1 MPQSRP
7 VSPSALAAVAS
18 VLVLMLGAA
27 PAHAET
33 DDDAHLRQL
42 AGQAESYAG
51 EVRSLLAKG
60 ADPNAPGSDGRT
72 AVHGAAEISA
82 AETMQALLDAG
93 GDPDRQDRD
102 GNTPLH
108 LASAA
113 PLLSGAVATIWLLL
127 RAEADP
133 GIANGEGRTALHLV
147 ASHHEQPRAVEALL
161 AHGADANRR
170 DSWGA
175 TALHAAVGPN
185 PGWPGRS
192 GAGLPGIVGALLA
205 GGADPRLENGDGLPA
220 LNLFVRQGIGS
231 GETAALLI
239 EAGADPDR
247 RYPNGEAPLHA
258 AVRTGGK
265 VAVAEALLAAGADPC
280 IRDAEG
286 FYPYAIATVG
296 SPIHRTLDRAGGHD
310 LACQGQGQ
318 VAALGSDELRR
329 VQEALAA
336 AGFDPGPADGEF
348 GPRTR
353 GAIEGWQQAN
363 GYAATGELTD
373 TQVEALLAVAPLEP
387 FGPGWIVAENQPCR
401 LRNHFLEFGE
411 TVTWTGPCVD
421 GKASGEG
428 RLTASGDFGF
438 TYEGSMR
445 DGRRHGH
452 ATQTWVDGTRY
463 EGEWRDGNQ
472 HGQGTT
478 TYASGH
484 RYEGEWRD
492 GMWHGHGAMTLPS
505 GTRYEGEWR
514 GGWEHGHGTLTWAN
528 GGTMTCEWRD
538 GERVDG
544 TCSQSQEA
552 SGHGQ
557 MDEED
562 MSASAAP
569 EEEAGGQ
576 GRTESKV
583 VTLEG
588 FSSSNIFIGPGMQA
602 GTHVVGAEEFTFELP
617 QEKGRCHSIV
627 VSAIA
632 TCLEWHGRWDNSI
645 GDEERQCATHFK
657 DEAMQKCGLTP
668 EDDPHTFGVDYWSW
682 PP

>member
-1 MPQSRP
+1 MLKSRP
-7 VSPSALAAVAS
+7 VSASVLAVVAS
-18 VLVLMLGAA
+18 VFVLVLHTAL
-27 PAHAET
+27 AHAET
-33 DDDAHLRQL
+33 DDDARLRQL
-42 AGQAESYAG
+42 AGQAESYAN

-60 ADPNAPGSDGRT
+60 ADPNAPDGNGRT
-72 AVHGAAEISA
+72 AVHGAAAISA
-82 AETMQALLDAG
+82 TETMQALLDSG
-93 GDPDRQDRD
+93 GDPNLQDRD

-127 RAEADP
+127 GAQADP

-220 LNLFVRQGIGS
+220 LNLFVREGIGS

-265 VAVAEALLAAGADPC
+265 VAVAEALLAGGADPC

-286 FYPYAIATVG
+286 FYPYSIATQG
-296 SPIHRTLDRAGGHD
+296 SPIHRALDRAGGHD
-310 LACQGQGQ
+310 LACQGQGEA
-318 VAALGSDELRR
+318 AALGSDELRR
-329 VQEALAA
+329 IQEALAA

-353 GAIEGWQQAN
+353 RAIEGWQQAN

-373 TQVEALLAVAPLEP
+373 VQVEALLADAPAGT
-387 FGPGWIVAENQPCR
+387 FGPNWIVAENQPCQ
-401 LRNHFLEFGE
+401 LRNPYPEPGE
-411 TVTWTGPCVD
+411 TVTWSGPCVD

-428 RLTASGDFGF
+428 RYVWRHSYGVD

-445 DGRRHGH
+445 DGWPHG
-452 ATQTWVDGTRY
+452 TGTYTGDDFRF
-463 EGEWRDGNQ
+463 EGEFRNGKM
-472 HGQGTT
+472 HGKGTFF
-478 TYASGH
+478 
-484 RYEGEWRD
+484 
-492 GMWHGHGAMTLPS
+492 
-505 GTRYEGEWR
+505 
-514 GGWEHGHGTLTWAN
+514 WAN
-528 GGTMTCEWRD
+528 GDTLTCEWRD
-538 GERVDG
+538 SESVDG
-544 TCSQSQEA
+544 TCSESEGA
-552 SGHGQ
+552 GGHGQ

-569 EEEAGGQ
+569 EEEASGQ

-588 FSSSNIFIGPGMQA
+588 FSSSTIFIGPGMQV
-602 GTHVVGAEEFTFELP
+602 GTHVVGTEEFTFKLP
-617 QEKGRCHSIV
+617 QEKGRCHSNAA
-627 VSAIA
+627 SAIA
-632 TCLEWHGRWDNSI
+632 TCLEWIVSDDGSVV
-645 GDEERQCATHFK
+645 DENRQCATHFK

-668 EDDPHTFGVDYWSW
+668 EDDPYTFGVDYWSW

>member
-7 VSPSALAAVAS
+7 VSPPSLAVVAS
-18 VLVLMLGAA
+18 VFVLVLHATL
-27 PAHAET
+27 AHAET
-33 DDDAHLRQL
+33 DDDARLRQL

-60 ADPNAPGSDGRT
+60 ADPNAPDGNGRT
-72 AVHGAAEISA
+72 AVHGAAAISA

-93 GDPDRQDRD
+93 GDPNLQDRD

-220 LNLFVRQGIGS
+220 LHLFVRQGTGS

-239 EAGADPDR
+239 GAGADPDR

-265 VAVAEALLAAGADPC
+265 VAVAEALLAGGADPC

-310 LACQGQGQ
+310 LACQGQGEA
-318 VAALGSDELRR
+318 AALGSDELRR

-353 GAIEGWQQAN
+353 RAIEGWQQAN

-373 TQVEALLAVAPLEP
+373 TQVEALLADAPAGT
-387 FGPGWIVAENQPCR
+387 FGPNWSIVENQPCQVW
-401 LRNHFLEFGE
+401 NHGKPEKFEPF
-411 TVTWTGPCVD
+411 TWSGPCVD

-428 RLTASGDFGF
+428 RLTVSGVGAYQGGMAAGKLHGHGTFSFASGNR
-438 TYEGSMR
+438 YEGEYR
-445 DGRRHGH
+445 DGKKHGH
-452 ATQTWVDGTRY
+452 GTSTWTDGDRYEGEYRDGKEHGQGTYTWADGYRY

-472 HGQGTT
+472 HGHGTYT
-478 TYASGH
+478 ATDGY

-492 GMWHGHGAMTLPS
+492 GNQYGY
-505 GTRYEGEWR
+505 GTATWADGDRYEGEWR
-514 GGWEHGHGTLTWAN
+514 DGKWHGHGTYAWA
-528 GGTMTCEWRD
+528 GGAVTCEWRED
-538 GERVDG
+538 ERVDE
-544 TCSQSQEA
+544 TC
-552 SGHGQ
+552 
-557 MDEED
+557 
-562 MSASAAP
+562 
-569 EEEAGGQ
+569 
-576 GRTESKV
+576 
-583 VTLEG
+583 
-588 FSSSNIFIGPGMQA
+588 
-602 GTHVVGAEEFTFELP
+602 
-617 QEKGRCHSIV
+617 
-627 VSAIA
+627 
-632 TCLEWHGRWDNSI
+632 EWH
-645 GDEERQCATHFK
+645 
-657 DEAMQKCGLTP
+657 
-668 EDDPHTFGVDYWSW
+668 
-682 PP
+682 